1 MFTPQE
7 MRNKNQSRRI
17 GPYPDVEV
25 SASYFL
31 QAIDVDVRLPHEDE
45 KNHSSLKGYKV
56 FGIGSAQKFLRKI
69 SQLGLRGVSVRL
81 LDDPL
86 SSLNEWP
93 MYKNRWESALLTLAR
108 DARELDL
115 EMIVDP
121 FSIALQESGQWGLL
135 DSDNHENTLILIG
148 ELAQLVENSGAKGM
162 ITLGRIPQEVQF
174 ARKYSSNSFELYSFS
189 NNNETSTAYA
199 GNLNKTV
206 TGQKI
211 LPGNWEDMVFW
222 SIMDIYHGSTFIIT
236 KPLENYHITQ
246 ITRNTVKDA
255 YLVNKFLLEYSKKN
269 DFYLNE
275 FEINSIKNIL
285 ENVDIFVEKS
295 RSVRFGSYVVSG
307 TTQLLA
313 SYADSQ
319 GIEIARKR
327 IEEMWINSIVAA
339 GVGSVIIDRGAV
351 DYFTGSILR

>member
-17 GPYPDVEV
+17 RPYPDVEV
-25 SASYFL
+25 LASYFL

-45 KNHSSLKGYKV
+45 KNHPSLTGYKV
-56 FGIGSAQKFLRKI
+56 YGIGSAQKFLRKI

-93 MYKNRWESALLTLAR
+93 MYKSRWESALLPLAR

-162 ITLGRIPQEVQF
+162 ITLGRIPQEVQV
-174 ARKYSSNSFELYSFS
+174 ATKHSSNSFELYSFS

-206 TGQKI
+206 TG
-211 LPGNWEDMVFW
+211 
-222 SIMDIYHGSTFIIT
+222 
-236 KPLENYHITQ
+236 
-246 ITRNTVKDA
+246 
-255 YLVNKFLLEYSKKN
+255 
-269 DFYLNE
+269 
-275 FEINSIKNIL
+275 
-285 ENVDIFVEKS
+285 
-295 RSVRFGSYVVSG
+295 
-307 TTQLLA
+307 
-313 SYADSQ
+313 
-319 GIEIARKR
+319 
-327 IEEMWINSIVAA
+327 
-339 GVGSVIIDRGAV
+339 
-351 DYFTGSILR
+351 